1 MKYDIFSKRESKKNV
16 SHVDICRS
24 LQINVNMSGELRGV
38 LDLHGKNAVITGA
51 SSGIGKV
58 VALTLAKEG

>member
-1 MKYDIFSKRESKKNV
+1 MADGY
-16 SHVDICRS
+16 
-24 LQINVNMSGELRGV
+24 RGV
-38 LDLHGKNAVITGA
+38 MDLHGKNALITGA